1 MPTINRSM
9 IVPYSAAQMY
19 DLVNQIEDYPSFLPW
34 CRRAVVHSHSDSELR
49 ATLTLAKGGIE
60 KSFTT
65 HNRMEAN
72 QMIDVE
78 LVDGPFRHLT
88 GHWTFTSLQEQACKV
103 VLVMEFE
110 FSAKVLSFAFAP
122 VFTQVAST
130 LVDSFCQ
137 RARDVYGKG

>member
-9 IVPYSAAQMY
+9 IVPYSTAQMY
-19 DLVNQIEDYPSFLPW
+19 DLVNHIEDYPNFLPW
-34 CRRAVVHSHSDSELR
+34 CRQAVVHHRHDSEVR
-49 ATLTLAKGGIE
+49 ASLTLAKGGIE

-65 HNRMEAN
+65 HNRMLVN

-88 GHWTFTSLQEQACKV
+88 GHWTFTRLQAQACKV
-103 VLVMEFE
+103 GLVMEFE

-130 LVDSFCQ
+130 LVDAFCQ
-137 RARDVYGKG
+137 RAREVYGKE